1 MLGDKIVDA
10 MEGKLEPELSEIWKW
25 PAAVEGEFE
34 GDGSRSGPK
43 GLRLM
48 DELAKTK
55 KVQRKGV
62 L

>member
-1 MLGDKIVDA
+1 VLGDKIVDA
-10 MEGKLEPELSEIWKW
+10 LEGKLAPELRDLWKW

-34 GDGSRSGPK
+34 GDGSRSGQQ

-48 DELAKTK
+48 EELAKTK
-55 KVQRKGV
+55 KAQRKAV

>member
-1 MLGDKIVDA
+1 
-10 MEGKLEPELSEIWKW
+10 MEGKLEPELGEIWKW

-34 GDGSRSGPK
+34 GDGSRSGAK

-55 KVQRKGV
+55 KAQRKGV